1 MDPAMMATRS
11 AWSLLLLSLLLW
23 VSTGQAQTNEALAPL
38 DLIQGGGTPAA
49 IGPNALR
56 VIGAKRC
63 RLVVNPT
70 LPALQPLRIA
80 PSEVAQKNRMGCL
93 SPADAIYSADGC
105 PARLC
110 GQTSG
115 VLPLPAAH

>member
-11 AWSLLLLSLLLW
+11 AFSLLLLSLLLGG
-23 VSTGQAQTNEALAPL
+23 STGMAQTREALAPL
-38 DLIQGGGTPAA
+38 ELIKGGSTPAA

-56 VIGAKRC
+56 GIGAQRC
-63 RLVVNPT
+63 PLVVNPT
-70 LPALQPLRIA
+70 LTALQPLRIA

>member
-1 MDPAMMATRS
+1 MDPVMMATRS
-11 AWSLLLLSLLLW
+11 AWLLLLLSQLLW
-23 VSTGQAQTNEALAPL
+23 GSTGQAQTNEARSPL
-38 DLIQGGGTPAA
+38 DLIQGGGTPAT
-49 IGPNALR
+49 IGTNALR

-80 PSEVAQKNRMGCL
+80 PSEVPQKNRMGCL
-93 SPADAIYSADGC
+93 SPGDAIYSADGC
-105 PARLC
+105 PSRLC

-115 VLPLPAAH
+115 VLPLPAAQ

>member
-1 MDPAMMATRS
+1 MMVTRS
-11 AWSLLLLSLLLW
+11 AWSLMLLSLLLW
-23 VSTGQAQTNEALAPL
+23 GSTGRAQTNEALAPL

-56 VIGAKRC
+56 GIGAQRC
-63 RLVVNPT
+63 PLVVNPT
-70 LPALQPLRIA
+70 LTALKPLRIA

-105 PARLC
+105 PSRLC

-115 VLPLPAAH
+115 VLPLPAAQ